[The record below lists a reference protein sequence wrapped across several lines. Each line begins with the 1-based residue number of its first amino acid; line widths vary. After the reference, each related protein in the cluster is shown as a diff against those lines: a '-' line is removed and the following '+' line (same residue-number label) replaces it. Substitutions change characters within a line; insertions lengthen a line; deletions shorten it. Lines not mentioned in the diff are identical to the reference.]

1 MHSLHRH
8 ASPIP
13 LIRSMGQAVSHQKRE
28 GYPSEISFMVSPWP
42 ELHELVS
49 KIAFHLEFEVDCPD
63 VGPNQL

>member
-1 MHSLHRH
+1 
-8 ASPIP
+8 
-13 LIRSMGQAVSHQKRE
+13 
-28 GYPSEISFMVSPWP
+28 MVSPWP